1 MRVATDIGGTFTD
14 LIYLD
19 EATGEVG
26 LTKASTTPHNFAI
39 GVEDTLE
46 KSGINVADTSFF
58 VHGST
63 IIINALTE
71 RKGVKTGLI
80 TTKGFRDVLA
90 ITRANR
96 PDIYNMYYTK
106 PVPFVPRYLRLE
118 VRERVNYKGE
128 ELEPLSEDDVRQAAE
143 FFEKEGIE
151 AIAVCFLHSYAS
163 PDHEARC
170 GELLRELLPD
180 VPVTLSHEITK
191 EWREYERTNTA
202 VLNAYV
208 QPIAVHYLNTL
219 EKDLSEMGM
228 GPVEHIMQSNG
239 GIATFEMARQAPI
252 RTCESGPVAGVIGA
266 AVIGDLLDEPNI
278 ISLDIGGTTVKS
290 SLVENGVP
298 RITTDYRIEYRR
310 DWEGY
315 PIKVPTVDI
324 VEIGAGGGSIAWIDK
339 AGSLRVGPVSAGA
352 VPGPACYD
360 AGGEKPTV
368 TDANLVAG
376 RINPDYFL
384 GGEIKVSMDKAR
396 QSVQEIADTFGMSI
410 EEAAMGVIRLADAN
424 MVNALKLVSVRR
436 GYDPREFTLVAF
448 GGGGS
453 MHAAALARELR
464 VKRILVPTAP
474 AVFSA
479 WGMLM
484 ADLRNDYIRTM
495 VVGTD
500 QIAAAELSNIF
511 AEMEKEAAED
521 LAAEKVEKDQM
532 VFQRFA
538 DMRYLGQEHT
548 VKVPIPGGKLTK
560 KDILEINERFH
571 QLHEHAYTFRLES
584 AVELVNF
591 HLTALG
597 QVEKPRIAR
606 LNRDSARS
614 VEEAYKGD
622 RQVIF
627 DEGFLT
633 TPTYE
638 RDLLPVGATLSG
650 PLIVEEP
657 AATTVVFPGQRVS
670 VDEYGFLHIEE
681 E

>member
-1 MRVATDIGGTFTD
+1 MRVASDIGGTFTD

-19 EATGEVG
+19 ETTGEIG
-26 LTKASTTPHNFAI
+26 MTKASTTPHNFAI

-46 KSGINVADTSFF
+46 KSGINVVDTTFF

-80 TTKGFRDVLA
+80 TTRGFRDVLA

-106 PVPFVPRYLRLE
+106 PEPFVPRYLRLE

-128 ELEPLSEDDVRQAAE
+128 ELESLSEDDVRQAAE
-143 FFEKEGIE
+143 FFKKEGVE
-151 AIAVCFLHSYAS
+151 ALAVCFLHSYANR
-163 PDHEARC
+163 DHEARC
-170 GELLRELLPD
+170 GALLRELLPD
-180 VPVTLSHEITK
+180 IPVTLSHEITQ

-208 QPIAVHYLNTL
+208 QPIAVHYLNSL

-239 GIATFEMARQAPI
+239 GIATFEMARRAPI
-252 RTCESGPVAGVIGA
+252 KTCESGPAAGVIGA
-266 AVIGDLLDEPNI
+266 AVIGDLLGEPNI

-298 RITTDYRIEYRR
+298 RITTDYRFEYRR

-368 TDANLVAG
+368 TDANLVVG

-384 GGEIKVSMDKAR
+384 GGEIKVSVDKAR
-396 QSVQEIADTFGMSI
+396 QSMQEIADFFGMSI

-424 MVNALKLVSVRR
+424 MVNALKLVSVRC

-464 VKRILVPTAP
+464 VKRILVPTEP

-484 ADLRNDYIRTM
+484 TDLRNDYIRTM
-495 VVGTD
+495 VVRTD
-500 QIAAAELSNIF
+500 QIEPTELSNIF
-511 AEMEKEAAED
+511 IEMERQAAED
-521 LAAEKVEKDQM
+521 LAAEKVKKDQM

-548 VKVPIPGGKLTK
+548 VKVPIPSGQLAE

-571 QLHEHAYTFRLES
+571 QLHDHAYTFRLES
-584 AVELVNF
+584 PVELVNF

-597 QVEKPRIAR
+597 QVEKPKITR
-606 LNRDSARS
+606 LNKDEAHS
-614 VEEAYKGD
+614 VEEARKGD

-657 AATTVVFPGQRVS
+657 AATTVVFPGQRVN